1 MNWGN
6 HVTVQG
12 SHEEKEFLPS
22 MMRTDIPWGGVIGNN
37 MLSRLF
43 LFFSLFFVS
52 LVGSLAIA
60 IIFFSGHASGVLV
73 RRFGCRV
80 TTLFGGFLCTLNLG
94 LSSLARNINVLFLTY
109 SVLYG

>member
-1 MNWGN
+1 
-6 HVTVQG
+6 
-12 SHEEKEFLPS
+12 

-37 MLSRLF
+37 MLYVLSRLF
-43 LFFSLFFVS
+43 LFLFFRQLGRFS
-52 LVGSLAIA
+52 GHCYHL
-60 IIFFSGHASGVLV
+60 FSGHASGVLV

>member
-1 MNWGN
+1 
-6 HVTVQG
+6 
-12 SHEEKEFLPS
+12 

-37 MLSRLF
+37 MLYVLSRLF
-43 LFFSLFFVS
+43 LFFSFFFVS

-60 IIFFSGHASGVLV
+60 IIFFSGHASGVLI

>member
-1 MNWGN
+1 MC
-6 HVTVQG
+6 
-12 SHEEKEFLPS
+12 LP
-22 MMRTDIPWGGVIGNN
+22 V
-37 MLSRLF
+37 F
-43 LFFSLFFVS
+43 FFSFFFVS

-73 RRFGCRV
+73 RRFGCHV

>member
-1 MNWGN
+1 
-6 HVTVQG
+6 
-12 SHEEKEFLPS
+12 
-22 MMRTDIPWGGVIGNN
+22 MRTDIPWGGVIGNN

-43 LFFSLFFVS
+43 LFFSFPFFFVS